1 MNISKSIKHF
11 QRNRKGSIAVEA
23 AIILPLFIIG
33 ILTLGY
39 LIKFTMASEG
49 VFHALA
55 DETGKFTSQTASVL
69 GISAYEKDVRERV
82 ESESLGDVTAADVR
96 GLYHIPYIGKNG
108 NTYTSLVGVSVNWD
122 TPIKLPRL
130 GSDDLNGQVTI
141 LARAF
146 VGGSNSG
153 SPLPFSEME
162 NDDDGITVW
171 VFPRAG
177 EKYHS
182 EQCRYIENNPRE
194 RLLDRSVRSNYNA
207 CELCLA
213 SSAFDGNLVYCF
225 PTSGR
230 VFHTGECYIVERY
243 VIEISKEDA
252 TKQGYSSCLK
262 CSAG

>member
-1 MNISKSIKHF
+1 MSILKNIKYYLHS
-11 QRNRKGSIAVEA
+11 RKGSLAVEA

-55 DETGKFTSQTASVL
+55 DETGKFTAQTASIL

-82 ESESLGDVTAADVR
+82 ESESLGDVTAADVH

-108 NTYTSLVGVSVNWD
+108 NTYTSLVGVSVTWD

-130 GSDDLNGQVTI
+130 AGDDLNGQMTI

-153 SPLPFSEME
+153 NHLAFSDME
-162 NDDDGITVW
+162 NDDDGIIVW

-177 EKYHS
+177 ERYHS
-182 EQCRYIENNPRE
+182 EHCRYIENNPRE

-243 VIEISKEDA
+243 VIEVSKEDA
-252 TKQGYSSCLK
+252 KKQGYAACSK
-262 CSAG
+262 CNGG